1 MRLFRDARTRWYVL
15 AGLWLVVLVLG
26 IGGFLEQSRESGE
39 PRSFLDQ
46 LYLTLQLATV
56 NYDGSSGPMNWRLQ
70 ICRFVVPLMAAGTV
84 LQAASVVFLEE
95 FNRFRI
101 GRSANHTVIAGL
113 GDVGRRL
120 AHSFA
125 EAGERVV
132 AVDPDPARVKAVTE
146 SDDRIDGLVGDPS
159 ETATLQRLRVERARR
174 LVVAAGA
181 DALNV
186 AVASTASEV
195 ATDRHRSGTA
205 LRVAVQLSD
214 AELATVL
221 RGADLDATGSVRLS
235 YFSLHERAARAL
247 LADSPPFAAPDPRP
261 MVIGMGQFGRSMVV
275 AMGLLWAH
283 QRPGRKLPLTIVDAH
298 ASGRWAEL
306 ALRHPGLAEICDPT
320 IVEVDPTAPTG
331 SGIHELQT
339 TLEQH
344 PPTWVAIVV
353 DDEPLALAHAVFL
366 HQRLPRGS
374 VPIVVRMGSGAGL
387 GSLLNPLS
395 GSDQAFPGVTVFPFL
410 DRSCTVDSVDGGIR
424 EQLAEAVHEEYLSTV
439 ADRVAA
445 GSLARP
451 WRELDDDQRDLSRRR
466 VDGILGDLDSV
477 GCELVP
483 LRRWG
488 ATDVVLTEDEVG
500 RLAAREHAR
509 WYDDRTASGWS
520 HGETRDDVTKRN
532 PLLVPWEKLPAEAQA
547 ANIDSVRGLP
557 DMLARAGFEAVRRP

>member
-1 MRLFRDARTRWYVL
+1 MRLLRSARTRWYIL
-15 AGLWLVVLVLG
+15 AGLWVVVIILG
-26 IGGFLEQSRESGE
+26 IGGFLEQSQESGE

-46 LYLTLQLATV
+46 LYLTLQLATLD
-56 NYDGSSGPMNWRLQ
+56 YDGSSGPMNWRLEV
-70 ICRFVVPLMAAGTV
+70 CRFVVPLMAAGTV
-84 LQAASVVFLEE
+84 LQTASVVFLEE

-101 GRSANHTVIAGL
+101 SRSAKHTVIAGL

-120 AHSFA
+120 AESFA

-132 AVDPDPARVKAVTE
+132 VVDPDPVRVKAVTE
-146 SDDRIDGLVGDPS
+146 ADDRVDGLVGDPS
-159 ETATLQRLRVERARR
+159 EAATLRRLRVDRARR

-181 DALNV
+181 DAVNV

-195 ATDRHRSGTA
+195 ATELHRSGPA

-221 RGADLDATGSVRLS
+221 RAADLDATGVVRLS

-247 LADSPPFAAPDPRP
+247 LAGSPPFAAPDPRP

-275 AMGLLWAH
+275 AMGLQWAH
-283 QRPGRKLPLTIVDAH
+283 QRPGRKLPLTIIDAH
-298 ASGRWAEL
+298 AEGRWAEL
-306 ALRHPGLAEICDPT
+306 ALRHPGLAEICEPT
-320 IVEVDPTAPTG
+320 IIEVDLGTPTG
-331 SGIHELQT
+331 QGIDELQT
-339 TLEQH
+339 ALEQH
-344 PPTWVAIVV
+344 PPTWVAIVM

-387 GSLLNPLS
+387 GTLLNPVS
-395 GSDQAFPGVTVFPFL
+395 GSRQAFPGVTVFPFL
-410 DRSCTVDSVDGGIR
+410 DRSCTVESVDGGIR

-439 ADRVAA
+439 ADRVSA
-445 GSLARP
+445 GALARP
-451 WRELDDDQRDLSRRR
+451 WQELDDDQRDLSRRR
-466 VDGILGDLDSV
+466 VDGILGDVDSV

-488 ATDVVLTEDEVG
+488 GAEPAFTEAEVE

-509 WYDDRTASGWS
+509 WYDDRTASGWTY
-520 HGETRDDVTKRN
+520 GEVRDDTAKRN
-532 PLLVPWEKLPAEAQA
+532 PLLVPWEELSPEAQA
-547 ANIDSVRGLP
+547 ANIDTVRGLP
-557 DMLARAGFEAVRRP
+557 DMLARAGFETVRRP